1 MYMNPFDED
10 KDNTD
15 DNKIIKNSKV
25 IIWIEANGRK
35 RTTNISGLLYSETE
49 LKEHLKNLKKKH
61 GCNGTVKTVKI
72 VEENKLILQFQGDHA
87 NNMETYFE
95 DLGFVD
101 ITVNTI

>member
-1 MYMNPFDED
+1 MNPFDED
-10 KDNTD
+10 NDNGD

-35 RTTNISGLLYSETE
+35 RTTNISGLLYTETE

-61 GCNGTVKTVKI
+61 GCNGTVKTI
-72 VEENKLILQFQGDHA
+72 EDNKLILQFQGDHA
-87 NNMETYFE
+87 NDMETYFI

-101 ITVNTI
+101 VTVNTI